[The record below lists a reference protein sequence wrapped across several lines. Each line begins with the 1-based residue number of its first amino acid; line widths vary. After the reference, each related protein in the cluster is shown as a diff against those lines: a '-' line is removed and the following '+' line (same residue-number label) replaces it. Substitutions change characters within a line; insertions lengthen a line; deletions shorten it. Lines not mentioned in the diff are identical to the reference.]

1 MSMEYDEAKTGN
13 RAWLVWGAAAAF
25 YFYQYVLMLTFGLVS
40 SKVQASLAISA
51 ATFGV
56 LTALFSIVYGVLQL
70 PVGVMLDRISTRRLL
85 TLSCVLTA
93 VGTSIYA
100 LSPNALM
107 AGVGS
112 TVLGA
117 GTAVAFVGA
126 MFLSRRW
133 FPPSRFALIIGLTV
147 MVGCV
152 GGAIMQQILA
162 FLLREFSW
170 RIIMMGLSVVAVI
183 IAGLLWI
190 TVRDAPE
197 RSQPDSFD
205 ASLEPST
212 GLSTALRTVVSN
224 RQIWFAGVYCGLTL
238 GHLLAFGSVWDIAFQ
253 TGYYSSLPKAALV
266 NSCLFIGLGVG
277 CTVIGWTSDR
287 LSLRVWPMRVTALV
301 ACMAMVGLIA
311 TPPLPD
317 WAVVAIMLIL
327 GFACGGSNLS
337 YALAVENS
345 PPQLNATALG
355 LVATVAF
362 VLSGV
367 LQILPG
373 IALGNVG
380 KATYTIDQYRGA
392 FILFP
397 VSSFIAFIFS
407 FMIRETHCRSNTQT

>member
-1 MSMEYDEAKTGN
+1 M
-13 RAWLVWGAAAAF
+13 
-25 YFYQYVLMLTFGLVS
+25 
-40 SKVQASLAISA
+40 AISA

-70 PVGVMLDRISTRRLL
+70 PVGMMLDRMSIRRLL
-85 TLSCVLTA
+85 TLSCALTA
-93 VGTSIYA
+93 VGTAVYA

-126 MFLSRRW
+126 MFLSRQW

-152 GGAIMQQILA
+152 GGAIMQQVLA

-170 RIIMMGLSVVAVI
+170 RVIMMGLAAVAVI

-190 TVRDAPE
+190 MVRDTPE
-197 RSQPDSFD
+197 GSQPDSLD
-205 ASLEPST
+205 TSQEPSA
-212 GLSTALRTVVSN
+212 GLSTALKMIVSN
-224 RQIWFAGVYCGLTL
+224 WQIWFAGIYCGLTL

-266 NSCLFIGLGVG
+266 NSSLFVGLGVG
-277 CTVIGWTSDR
+277 CTVIGWASDR
-287 LSLRVWPMRVTALV
+287 LSRRVWPMRVTALV

-317 WAVVAIMLIL
+317 WAVVTIMLIL

-345 PPQLNATALG
+345 PPKVNATALG

-373 IALGNVG
+373 IALGAAG
-380 KATYTIDQYRGA
+380 KVTYTIDQYRNA

-397 VSSFIAFIFS
+397 ISSFIAFIFT
-407 FMIRETHCRSNTQT
+407 FMIRETHCKSQAEM